1 MKFTSFLPAITWF
14 IISVVL
20 LVIPGNDLPHS
31 KFFDIPYF
39 DKYIHFTMFF
49 LLTTLFCYPLLGFN
63 AVDSIVR
70 SWFLRIA
77 MYVILYGIAMEFV
90 QKYLV
95 KGRSFDVVDIVF
107 DAIGSLVG
115 LMVMNEYFTKKIG
128 PNRNRGRN
136 QN

>member
-115 LMVMNEYFTKKIG
+115 LMVMNQYFTKKIG